1 MDHASVPPAVDYDAM
16 VEGQAEE
23 LLRTVATYLKPD
35 DLPFVRAAFEF
46 ARDAHAGQTRKS
58 GEPYITHPL
67 SVAQIL
73 TEWKLDAHGL
83 AAALLHDTME
93 DTGVAK
99 ATLAEKFGKQVAELV
114 DGLSK
119 LERLEYQ
126 SKEARQAENFRK
138 MVLAMAR
145 DIRVIIIKLADR
157 LHNMRTLDSM
167 REEKRRRIA
176 LETLD
181 VYTPLANRIGL
192 NKVYRELE
200 DLCFKYLYPNRYSV
214 LAKAVRAARGNRRE
228 LVGKIL
234 TAIARKLVEANIEA
248 GIRGR
253 EKNLYSIYR
262 KMQEKQL
269 SFSEVLDIY
278 AFRVI
283 VNDIPSCYLALG
295 ALHSLYKPIPG
306 KFKDYIAIPKSNGY
320 QSLHTTLFG
329 PYGTPIEVQ
338 IRTRDMHRVAESG
351 VASHWMY
358 KSGDAS
364 LDMARQRTHQWLQDI
379 LDIQAET
386 GDAVEFFEHIKI
398 DLFPDEVYV
407 FTPKGKIMVLPQGA
421 TPVDFA
427 YVVHTDIGH
436 RCIAAKVNHALA
448 PLRTQLKNGDTVEII
463 TAAHARPNPSWLNFV
478 VSGRARSAIR
488 SSLKTL
494 HHEEA
499 RSLGDRLLKQ
509 SIHSLT
515 TQPFVVSDGVW
526 MAYLKETGDRH
537 GSAGEV
543 LASIGA
549 GKQQAMA
556 VAARLLEL
564 SGTVLGEPARTGPL
578 VIRGNEGSSIQYASC
593 CTPLPGDPVV
603 AVLTK
608 GQGIVLHRK
617 DCANAKRA
625 EADRQLEAEWDIKS
639 PRSFSVPVAVM
650 TRDERGALA
659 GIALGISEAGANIES
674 VMQDATNGEGFVQI
688 RFRLQVESVAHLER
702 VLARI
707 EAEPCVERDTRGW
720 QVAGG

>member
-99 ATLAEKFGKQVAELV
+99 STLAEKFGKQVAELV

-262 KMQEKQL
+262 KMQE
-269 SFSEVLDIY
+269 
-278 AFRVI
+278 
-283 VNDIPSCYLALG
+283 
-295 ALHSLYKPIPG
+295 
-306 KFKDYIAIPKSNGY
+306 
-320 QSLHTTLFG
+320 
-329 PYGTPIEVQ
+329 
-338 IRTRDMHRVAESG
+338 
-351 VASHWMY
+351 
-358 KSGDAS
+358 
-364 LDMARQRTHQWLQDI
+364 
-379 LDIQAET
+379 
-386 GDAVEFFEHIKI
+386 
-398 DLFPDEVYV
+398 
-407 FTPKGKIMVLPQGA
+407 
-421 TPVDFA
+421 
-427 YVVHTDIGH
+427 
-436 RCIAAKVNHALA
+436 
-448 PLRTQLKNGDTVEII
+448 
-463 TAAHARPNPSWLNFV
+463 
-478 VSGRARSAIR
+478 
-488 SSLKTL
+488 SS
-494 HHEEA
+494 
-499 RSLGDRLLKQ
+499 
-509 SIHSLT
+509 
-515 TQPFVVSDGVW
+515 
-526 MAYLKETGDRH
+526 
-537 GSAGEV
+537 
-543 LASIGA
+543 
-549 GKQQAMA
+549 
-556 VAARLLEL
+556 
-564 SGTVLGEPARTGPL
+564 
-578 VIRGNEGSSIQYASC
+578 
-593 CTPLPGDPVV
+593 
-603 AVLTK
+603 
-608 GQGIVLHRK
+608 
-617 DCANAKRA
+617 
-625 EADRQLEAEWDIKS
+625 
-639 PRSFSVPVAVM
+639 
-650 TRDERGALA
+650 
-659 GIALGISEAGANIES
+659 
-674 VMQDATNGEGFVQI
+674 
-688 RFRLQVESVAHLER
+688 
-702 VLARI
+702 
-707 EAEPCVERDTRGW
+707 
-720 QVAGG
+720 

>member
-1 MDHASVPPAVDYDAM
+1 M
-16 VEGQAEE
+16 
-23 LLRTVATYLKPD
+23 L
-35 DLPFVRAAFEF
+35 
-46 ARDAHAGQTRKS
+46 
-58 GEPYITHPL
+58 
-67 SVAQIL
+67 
-73 TEWKLDAHGL
+73 
-83 AAALLHDTME
+83 
-93 DTGVAK
+93 
-99 ATLAEKFGKQVAELV
+99 
-114 DGLSK
+114 
-119 LERLEYQ
+119 
-126 SKEARQAENFRK
+126 FR
-138 MVLAMAR
+138 
-145 DIRVIIIKLADR
+145 
-157 LHNMRTLDSM
+157 S
-167 REEKRRRIA
+167 
-176 LETLD
+176 
-181 VYTPLANRIGL
+181 
-192 NKVYRELE
+192 
-200 DLCFKYLYPNRYSV
+200 
-214 LAKAVRAARGNRRE
+214 
-228 LVGKIL
+228 
-234 TAIARKLVEANIEA
+234 
-248 GIRGR
+248 RGR

-659 GIALGISEAGANIES
+659 GIALGISEEGRFLLYLGILLHGVSYDFYYVTAYIYVDKKAPVHMRTAAQGLITLCCQGFGSLLGYRLGGVMMEKMFAYQEPVNGLTFNWAGMWGFGAVMIAVIAVMFMIFFRESDKEITAIE
-674 VMQDATNGEGFVQI
+674 VRETALTQGEVK
-688 RFRLQVESVAHLER
+688 
-702 VLARI
+702 
-707 EAEPCVERDTRGW
+707 
-720 QVAGG
+720 